1 MVIFKIY
8 SIFISIKLV
17 VFLIF
22 ILKKYRVPNIIRF
35 YLVLFINNLIFNL
48 LNLNLFYLLRYWL
61 LLNLLLLLLL
71 NHLKLIIVSYH
82 ILI

>member
-17 VFLIF
+17 VFLIL

-35 YLVLFINNLIFNL
+35 YLVLFINNLIFNF

>member
-8 SIFISIKLV
+8 SIFISIKLI
-17 VFLIF
+17 LILIL

-48 LNLNLFYLLRYWL
+48 LSLNLF
-61 LLNLLLLLLL
+61 
-71 NHLKLIIVSYH
+71 
-82 ILI
+82 